1 MGSLQRFPFGRREN
15 FDQEHEI
22 AKVGHS
28 GNSDVDI
35 HIDVEVDTKPVAYA
49 MLCSLLAT
57 KQLTTEEFEEALERL
72 QKLIDKD
79 KRRRIEKKNDPS
91 SRVKLFNQNGW
102 EDHR

>member
-1 MGSLQRFPFGRREN
+1 MASPQRFPFGRREI
-15 FDQEHEI
+15 FDQEREI

-72 QKLIDKD
+72 QNLIDKD
-79 KRRRIEKKNDPS
+79 KNTRVEKKNNHS

-102 EDHR
+102 EDQR